1 MFDSVIVIPYRDRS
15 EDLEI
20 FIHSVVPLLR
30 EYLPSF
36 KVVIV
41 EQEKG
46 KPFNRGRL
54 LNIGFTEYK
63 NDARF
68 FITQDVDTCPVEEC
82 VKTLYTNTFYDV
94 LRIFNGHDCSLG
106 GITKLSRDA
115 VFSMNGFPN
124 HIWGWGIEDR
134 ALYYRGKITNVHMSP
149 NLSNRRNFTIL
160 PHIPNIET
168 YTGEKKA
175 ISDLENEIFNCTDE
189 ERKRVHILASGLNT
203 MEYTIIER
211 TMVSDV
217 VEWVKVSI

>member
-1 MFDSVIVIPYRDRS
+1 MLDSVIVIPYRDRS

-20 FIHSVVPLLR
+20 YIRTVVPLLR

-41 EQEKG
+41 EQERG

-63 NDARF
+63 DSARF
-68 FITQDVDTCPVEEC
+68 FITQDVDTCPIEDC
-82 VKTLYTNTFYDV
+82 IKTLYTNTFYDV
-94 LRIFNGHDCSLG
+94 LRIFNGHDRSLG

-115 VFSMNGFPN
+115 VFAMNGFPN

-134 ALYYRGKITNVHMSP
+134 AMFYRGKIANVHMSP
-149 NLSNRRNFTIL
+149 NLSNRRNFMIL
-160 PHIPNIET
+160 PHTPNIET
-168 YTGEKKA
+168 YIGDKKV
-175 ISDLENEIFNCTDE
+175 ISDLEDEIFYCTDE

-211 TMVSDV
+211 MAITNDI
-217 VEWVKVSI
+217 ELIKVSI